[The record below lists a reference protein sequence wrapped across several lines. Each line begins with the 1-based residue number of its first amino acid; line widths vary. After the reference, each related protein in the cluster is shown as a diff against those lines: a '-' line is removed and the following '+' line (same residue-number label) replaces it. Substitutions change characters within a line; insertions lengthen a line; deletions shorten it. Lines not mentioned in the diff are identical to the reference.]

1 MTPNDSLSW
10 KLASVLAAGWVAAL
24 TAVCGGL
31 SMLVA
36 GFYAGNSRNPMAGQ
50 IYLAL
55 GPLILLVS
63 LMAPKVAGRV
73 HRSSRVTILVATFS
87 VVGLLLDLVVWIS
100 PFITIIRDGSN
111 SVRHFD
117 CS

>member
-1 MTPNDSLSW
+1 MTPNDTLSW
-10 KLASVLAAGWVAAL
+10 KRASALAARWVAAL

-31 SMLVA
+31 SMLVD
-36 GFYAGNSRNPMAGQ
+36 GFYARNSRNPMAGQ

-73 HRSSRVTILVATFS
+73 HRSSRVTILVGAFS
-87 VVGLLLDLVVWIS
+87 IVGLLLVLVVWIS
-100 PFITIIRDGSN
+100 PLITIMTSSHPA
-111 SVRHFD
+111 SV
-117 CS
+117 